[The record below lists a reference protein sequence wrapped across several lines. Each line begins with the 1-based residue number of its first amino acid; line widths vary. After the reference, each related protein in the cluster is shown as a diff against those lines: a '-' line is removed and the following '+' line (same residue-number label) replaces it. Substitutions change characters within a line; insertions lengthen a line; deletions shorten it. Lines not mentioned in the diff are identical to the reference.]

1 MIKKGTLKYKWMMI
15 TTLIMFSTIIL
26 FCLVIIFFLKDT
38 LRDGEIDEAEHSSSE
53 IVNLVE
59 SRSMNNITTLDLTA
73 MLENFEKAIIYDRNG
88 KQLMQSSTENM
99 INFKPDI
106 DFVDPETIQ
115 ISKHNGIPYL
125 IITEPIHSER
135 FEGYSVLIHS
145 LKDITMSFVLYI
157 L

>member
-1 MIKKGTLKYKWMMI
+1 
-15 TTLIMFSTIIL
+15 
-26 FCLVIIFFLKDT
+26 
-38 LRDGEIDEAEHSSSE
+38 
-53 IVNLVE
+53 
-59 SRSMNNITTLDLTA
+59 
-73 MLENFEKAIIYDRNG
+73 
-88 KQLMQSSTENM
+88 MQSSNENM

-145 LKDITMSFVLYI
+145 LKDITMSFVLLYFVAIAFGLLATFIMAGISYI
-157 L
+157 FNAIN

>member
-1 MIKKGTLKYKWMMI
+1 
-15 TTLIMFSTIIL
+15 
-26 FCLVIIFFLKDT
+26 
-38 LRDGEIDEAEHSSSE
+38 
-53 IVNLVE
+53 
-59 SRSMNNITTLDLTA
+59 MNNITTLDLTA

-88 KQLMQSSTENM
+88 KQLMQSSNENM

-135 FEGYSVLIHS
+135 FEGYSVLIHP

>member
-38 LRDGEIDEAEHSSSE
+38 LRDGEIDDTEHSSSE

-73 MLENFEKAIIYDRNG
+73 MLENFEKP
-88 KQLMQSSTENM
+88 S
-99 INFKPDI
+99 F
-106 DFVDPETIQ
+106 TIEMV
-115 ISKHNGIPYL
+115 NN
-125 IITEPIHSER
+125 
-135 FEGYSVLIHS
+135 
-145 LKDITMSFVLYI
+145 
-157 L
+157 